1 MSDTPQ
7 TILLVEDTHELAHVI
22 ARELENAGYRV
33 LRASD
38 GRAALAHYD
47 RDHPDLIVL
56 DWMLPNGPS
65 GLDVLRQVREN
76 GATPVLMLTARG
88 EEADRVI
95 GLELGADDYLPKPF
109 SMRELIARVRAL
121 LRRNEMLRQV
131 IGHDRQLD
139 AEVITYGDLRLDAE
153 RHLAELAGEP
163 LDLTPNE
170 FALVRLLARNPGRA
184 FSRAY
189 LLDTVWGEDYVTGD
203 RAVDNAIF
211 RLRKKLGPVGDEIEA
226 VWGVGYRLRPATAG
240 GANGS
245 SGATQSR
252 TP

>member
-1 MSDTPQ
+1 MSDALQ
-7 TILLVEDTHELAHVI
+7 TILLVEDTHELAQVI
-22 ARELENAGYRV
+22 ARELEAAGYRV
-33 LRASD
+33 IRATD
-38 GRAALAHYD
+38 GRAALVHHERD
-47 RDHPDLIVL
+47 RPDLIVL

-65 GLDVLRQVREN
+65 GLDVLRQVRDS

-121 LRRNEMLRQV
+121 LRRHDLLRQV
-131 IGHDRQLD
+131 IGHDREID
-139 AEVITYGDLRLDAE
+139 TAVVTYGELRLDAG

-211 RLRKKLGPVGDEIEA
+211 RLRKKLGPVGNEIEA
-226 VWGVGYRLRPATAG
+226 VWGVGYRLRPGGTGDAASASAG
-240 GANGS
+240 S
-245 SGATQSR
+245 
-252 TP
+252 P